1 MSHNPGELQKWADVA
16 MFKAEEIDVQAGPQV
31 QLLSCNND
39 PLGTIA
45 AAAKMYKGESVT
57 SLALITDAERRHYLA
72 DTRKNALAAPLE
84 FVNFHFIISGVTRG
98 FTHQMVRQRTAT
110 YTQESTRFAV
120 KEDVPVGLPPS
131 LASTMPWPEWW
142 DKCGGELFPI
152 LVSRLNEEQMKMI
165 DDYAMRQASREQ
177 LWRKLW
183 DQHVGAT
190 STAYNGLVGSGM
202 PAEDA
207 RGLLPTNLLT
217 RINYNTSLRGLLD
230 HSGLRLCT
238 QAQFEWRLVWM
249 KIIEA
254 IRDYGQTQYYMRPAD
269 PELVGD
275 SDEYTDLG
283 FYASWQFDELATIF
297 KPICYQKGS
306 CQFLSDVDRA
316 CTIRERVQASAK
328 LGRPST
334 EWDQEYD
341 NTEGMLNVDGYGQ
354 RGGTGVAHRK
364 SDDAPVFIG
373 GIRDEEW
380 MLDPTSARVSQ

>member
-1 MSHNPGELQKWADVA
+1 MTKDVQKWADKA
-16 MFKAEEIDVQAGPQV
+16 MFKAEEIDVAKGPQV

-45 AAAKMYKGESVT
+45 SAAKMYKGESVT
-57 SLALITDAERRHYLA
+57 SLAQITDEERHHYL
-72 DTRKNALAAPLE
+72 DDVRKNALAAPLE

-131 LASTMPWPEWW
+131 LEGTLPWIVYLGKLAETIPDIANWER
-142 DKCGGELFPI
+142 GSF
-152 LVSRLNEEQMKMI
+152 I
-165 DDYAMRQASREQ
+165 DFARRQASREQ

-183 DQHVGAT
+183 DQHVEAT
-190 STAYNGLVGSGM
+190 GTAYNALVNSGM

-217 RINYNTSLRGLLD
+217 RINYNTSLRGLLE

-238 QAQFEWRLVWM
+238 QAQFEWRLVWL

-254 IRDYGQTQYYMRPAD
+254 IREYGKYQSYQLAFT
-269 PELVGD
+269 GD
-275 SDEYTDLG
+275 KHNWEEPRDS
-283 FYASWQFDELATIF
+283 AWQFDELSRIF

-316 CTIRERVQASAK
+316 CTIRDRVQLNAEMN
-328 LGRPST
+328 RPSS
-334 EWDQEYD
+334 EWD
-341 NTEGMLNVDGYGQ
+341 VV
-354 RGGTGVAHRK
+354 GTQAGTNLRVQPIETK
-364 SDDAPVFIG
+364 
-373 GIRDEEW
+373 EW
-380 MLDPTSARVSQ
+380 MLDPTAARVSQ